1 MLRPLPLLLTLLTL
15 FAGACS
21 APVQDRSG
29 EEIRVAI
36 GSDLRST
43 EPGVD
48 RDASTDDI
56 MNHVVEGLV
65 GYRSDLTPG
74 PVLAKAIERSADGL
88 TYRFKLRPDVLFH
101 NGEPLEASDVV
112 WSIQRQ
118 LRPDSRF
125 LCKNWYDGSEGLEI
139 TGVRATQPDE
149 VEIQINEPDA
159 LFLTK
164 LANFQCLL
172 GVVHPNSAKADGT
185 WVSPIGTGPYTISD
199 WQKGRYV
206 LLERF
211 EQYQPSDLPKDG
223 FAGARIPEV
232 ERIRWMVIPDA
243 ASARAALYS
252 GDVDLIYNVD
262 AADLDDLR
270 AHDSVRI
277 LTSPSLDWNVLL
289 MQTSDPI
296 LQDRKVRLAISH
308 AIDRSRLAEA
318 VTAGISSENPSAVAA
333 SSPYFGSVQRTGNE
347 YDPQLAA
354 RLLKE
359 SGYDG
364 QTLRI
369 TTNRRYQHMFDN
381 AVFIQAMLKDVG
393 FNAELDV
400 TEWTA
405 QLSRYFAGDFQLM
418 TMGFSA
424 RVDPALAYAAF
435 LGDKGTDG
443 WAQWQSAEASEL
455 LLAAGRSSDPAERQK
470 AFDKIHRLMVRDA
483 PMINLYNHYIIHAV
497 GPRVEGYEAMPT
509 NKIALWGVDVD
520 EQAQGSN

>member
-1 MLRPLPLLLTLLTL
+1 MLRPLPLLLTLFPLL
-15 FAGACS
+15 AGSCS
-21 APVQDRSG
+21 APSEDRSG

-74 PVLAKAIERSADGL
+74 PVLAKSIEQSADGL
-88 TYRFKLRPDVLFH
+88 TYRFTLRSNVLFH

-112 WSIQRQ
+112 WSIERQ

-149 VEIQINEPDA
+149 VEIRINEPDA

-172 GVVHPNSAKADGT
+172 GVVHPNSAKPDGT
-185 WVSPIGTGPYTISD
+185 WLNPIGTGPYIISD
-199 WQKGRYV
+199 WRKGRYV

-318 VTAGISSENPSAVAA
+318 VT
-333 SSPYFGSVQRTGNE
+333 
-347 YDPQLAA
+347 D
-354 RLLKE
+354 
-359 SGYDG
+359 
-364 QTLRI
+364 
-369 TTNRRYQHMFDN
+369 
-381 AVFIQAMLKDVG
+381 
-393 FNAELDV
+393 
-400 TEWTA
+400 
-405 QLSRYFAGDFQLM
+405 
-418 TMGFSA
+418 
-424 RVDPALAYAAF
+424 
-435 LGDKGTDG
+435 LGD
-443 WAQWQSAEASEL
+443 L
-455 LLAAGRSSDPAERQK
+455 RR
-470 AFDKIHRLMVRDA
+470 RD
-483 PMINLYNHYIIHAV
+483 L
-497 GPRVEGYEAMPT
+497 
-509 NKIALWGVDVD
+509 
-520 EQAQGSN
+520 Q